1 MYRNYLAAL
10 AVATLFSA
18 ASSVPAA
25 EPLFADVVVAKAKG
39 VEIRRSQLDDAF
51 IAFKANMVS
60 RGGTLPEEQ
69 RTKTEAQLL
78 ERLIVTQLLVN
89 RATPADKAKARE
101 KTDKIVADAARN
113 AGSEEA
119 FARQL
124 KVLGVSGTQF
134 TNRVLEQAIAE
145 DLLSREIKSKITIP
159 AERLQEF
166 YETNDA
172 AFRQP
177 ETARA
182 AHILLSTRNM
192 NTRLELPD
200 DQKKAKRDKAEKILA
215 RAKKGEDFTKLAEEV
230 SEDPAVKENKGE
242 YKFTRAKDDP
252 RRAMMP
258 EFEVAA
264 FALKPGDI
272 SNLVSTEYGFHI
284 IKLLEIIPARK
295 TPLTEVSDKI
305 REFLLTQETEKQL
318 PAYFEKMKKEASVEI
333 LDQKLADALA
343 QAQKEAA
350 K

>member
-1 MYRNYLAAL
+1 MNRNSLAAL
-10 AVATLFSA
+10 AVATLLSA
-18 ASSVPAA
+18 LSSTLAA
-25 EPLFADVVVAKAKG
+25 EPLFADPVVAKAKG
-39 VEIRRSQLDDAF
+39 LEVRRSQLDDAF
-51 IAFKANMVS
+51 IAFKANMAS

-69 RTKTEAQLL
+69 RAKTEAQLL

-113 AGSEEA
+113 AGSDEA

-124 KVLGVSGTQF
+124 KVLGVSGAQF

-145 DLLSREIKSKITIP
+145 DLLAREIKSKITIP
-159 AERLQEF
+159 PERIQEF
-166 YETNDA
+166 YGTNDA

-182 AHILLSTRNM
+182 AHILIATRNM
-192 NTRLELPD
+192 NTRLEIPD
-200 DQKKAKRDKAEKILA
+200 DQKKVKREKAEKILA
-215 RAKKGEDFTKLAEEV
+215 RARKGEDFAKLAEEV

-258 EFEVAA
+258 EFESAA

-272 SNLVSTEYGFHI
+272 SNLVVTEYGYHI
-284 IKLLEIIPARK
+284 IKLLELIPARK
-295 TPLTEVSDKI
+295 TPLTEVTDKI

-318 PAYFEKMKKEASVEI
+318 PAYFDKLKKEAGVEI
-333 LDQKLADALA
+333 LDEKLAEALA